1 MKIPLVDLKLQHA
14 LIADEVSAG
23 LSQVMADTAF
33 ILGPQ
38 VGEFEAEFARFQEAP
53 HCVGVGSGT
62 DALEMALRALGVGA
76 GDEVILP
83 ANTFIATAL
92 AVSRTGAV
100 PVLVDCDPEHHLID
114 IQRAEEA
121 VGSRTRA
128 IIPVHLYGQLA
139 PMEQLLE
146 CAVRH
151 DLVVIEDAAQ
161 AHGARRHG
169 KTAGSFGLA
178 AGFSFY
184 PGKNL
189 GAYGDAGAVITH
201 DADVHNAVRR
211 LRNWGSDRKY
221 HHPEMGFNSRLDTL
235 QSVVLL
241 AKLRHLATGNQH
253 RREAAE
259 LYDELL
265 VDIPEVS
272 RPSVLEGNEPVWH
285 LYVVRVA
292 ERDRVLQY
300 LNARGIGA
308 GIHYPIP
315 IHLQGAYADLRK
327 GPGSFPVAEQAAN
340 EILSLPMFAGIT
352 EAQQQHTI
360 EILGQAVAG
369 RRRRVAAGC

>member
-38 VGEFEAEFARFQEAP
+38 VGQFEAEFARFQEAAY
-53 HCVGVGSGT
+53 CVGVGSGT
-62 DALEMALRALGVGA
+62 DALEMSLRALGVGQ

-92 AVSRTGAV
+92 AVTRIGAI

-114 IQRAEEA
+114 VERAEEA
-121 VGSRTRA
+121 VGSHTRA
-128 IIPVHLYGQLA
+128 IVPVHLYGQLA
-139 PMEQLLE
+139 PMERLLE
-146 CAVRH
+146 LAGRH
-151 DLVVIEDAAQ
+151 DLVVVEDAAQ

-169 KTAGSFGLA
+169 RAAGGFGLA
-178 AGFSFY
+178 SGFSFY

-201 DADVHNAVRR
+201 DADVYDAVRR

-235 QSVVLL
+235 QAVVLL
-241 AKLRHLATGNQH
+241 AKLQHLAAGNQH
-253 RREAAE
+253 RREAAA
-259 LYDELL
+259 LYDEFLA
-265 VDIPEVS
+265 DMPEVS
-272 RPSVLEGNEPVWH
+272 RPSVLDGNEPVWH

-292 ERDRVLQY
+292 QRDRVLQH
-300 LNARGIGA
+300 LNENGIGA

-315 IHLQGAYADLRK
+315 IHLQGAYADLGK
-327 GPGSFPVAEQAAN
+327 GPGSFPVAERAAD

-352 EAQQQHTI
+352 EIQQEHTV
-360 EILGQAVAG
+360 EVLRQALGG
-369 RRRRVAAGC
+369 SDRLSAAG

>member
-23 LSQVMADTAF
+23 LDQVFADTAF

-38 VGEFEAEFARFQEAP
+38 VGEFEAELAEFQEVPYCA
-53 HCVGVGSGT
+53 GVGSGT
-62 DALEMALRALGVGA
+62 DALELALRALGVGP

-92 AVSRTGAV
+92 AVTRAGAI
-100 PVLVDCDPEHHLID
+100 PVLVDCDADHHLID
-114 IQRAEEA
+114 VELAEEA
-121 VGSRTRA
+121 VGPRTRA

-146 CAVRH
+146 LAARH
-151 DLVVIEDAAQ
+151 HLIVVEDAAQ
-161 AHGARRHG
+161 AHGARRNG
-169 KTAGSFGLA
+169 RAAGSFGLA

-189 GAYGDAGAVITH
+189 GAYGDAGAVVTH
-201 DADVHNAVRR
+201 DADVYDAVRR

-221 HHPEMGFNSRLDTL
+221 HHPEMGFNSRLDTV
-235 QSVVLL
+235 QAVVLL
-241 AKLRHLATGNQH
+241 AKLRHLALGNQQ
-253 RREAAE
+253 RREAAARYE
-259 LYDELL
+259 ELL
-265 VDIPEVS
+265 ADVPEVAP
-272 RPSVLEGNEPVWH
+272 PSVLDGNESVWH

-292 ERDRVLQY
+292 ERDRVLQQ
-300 LNARGIGA
+300 LNEGGIGA

-315 IHLQGAYADLRK
+315 IHLQGAYAELGQ
-327 GPGSFPVAEQAAN
+327 GPGSFPVTEQAAA

-352 EAQQQHTI
+352 QVQQERTV
-360 EILGQAVAG
+360 EVLRQAVTGSTLRLVAG
-369 RRRRVAAGC
+369 